1 MDKNTTIGIKPKNR
15 LIRLPEVLSR
25 TGYGRTSIYRK
36 MEEGTFPK
44 CLKLGGPPE
53 ESNKFDCRAIAWI
66 EDEVDQWIEDRI
78 EKRYSVNQTRFQKY
92 YLERKKWNPML
103 TIGDRYRYTYRY
115 WDGQR

>member
-1 MDKNTTIGIKPKNR
+1 MDKISTEGIKPKNR
-15 LIRLPEVLSR
+15 FIRLQEVIRL

-78 EKRYSVNQTRFQKY
+78 EKRYSVN
-92 YLERKKWNPML
+92 
-103 TIGDRYRYTYRY
+103 
-115 WDGQR
+115 